1 MLGDTQIVEYPA
13 RDGLMIPAYLTT
25 PPKSAYGAG
34 PYPTILVPHGG
45 PWARDFAGWDPSGW
59 TQYFAARG
67 YAVLQ
72 PQFRGSEG
80 WGQKLWRAG
89 DAEWGQKMQD
99 DLDDGAKWLI
109 AQKIAAPDRIAVH
122 GYSYGGYAAY
132 AAAVRPNGL
141 YQCSI
146 AGAGVAELGNFQRE
160 TYDERFIR
168 EFQNPTIKGLNPMS
182 KVSDISIPLFI
193 YHGDRDHTVQ
203 LKESIEMVG
212 KLKGA
217 GKTYQYVEIPDM
229 GHQFVTWGPHDG
241 AKVLTTV
248 EGWLKNDCGPGGL

>member
-1 MLGDTQIVEYPA
+1 M
-13 RDGLMIPAYLTT
+13 
-25 PPKSAYGAG
+25 
-34 PYPTILVPHGG
+34 
-45 PWARDFAGWDPSGW
+45 GWDGSGW
-59 TQYFAARG
+59 VQYFAARG

-109 AQKIAAPDRIAVH
+109 ARKIAAPDRIAVH

-160 TYDERFIR
+160 TYEERFIR

-217 GKTYQYVEIPDM
+217 DKTYQYVEIPDM

-248 EGWLKNDCGPGGL
+248 EGWLKKDCGPGGL